1 MADITQEIQAFEDAI
16 YGEEVRGSMISLA
29 EKVNAEASKAQT
41 DAAAVVKRADNGEFK
56 GEKGDKGDTGPVGPK
71 GATGATGA
79 TGQKGDKGD
88 TGPQGPAGP
97 PGPKGE
103 PGKDGVVTQL
113 PIGTF
118 SMHINDAGHLIMTQ
132 NTGEA

>member
-1 MADITQEIQAFEDAI
+1 MRMADITQEIQAFEDAV

-29 EKVNAEASKAQT
+29 EKVNAEASKAQA
-41 DAAAVVKRADNGEFK
+41 DAADVVKRANSGEF
-56 GEKGDKGDTGPVGPK
+56 
-71 GATGATGA
+71 
-79 TGQKGDKGD
+79 KGDKGD
-88 TGPQGPAGP
+88 TGPQGPAGS